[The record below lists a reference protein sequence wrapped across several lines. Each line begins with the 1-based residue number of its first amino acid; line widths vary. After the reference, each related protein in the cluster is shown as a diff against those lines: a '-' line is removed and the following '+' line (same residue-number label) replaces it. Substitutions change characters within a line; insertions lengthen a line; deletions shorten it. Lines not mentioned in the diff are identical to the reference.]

1 MLVEANTSTIML
13 ALLYMPCLMPLSTI
27 STMTTSLAL
36 STSLPLLAA
45 ENDASGLSAQIPQS
59 VPSLQS
65 PQSLQSL
72 QSLQSVC
79 EVPLWPE
86 QTILNALY
94 VDGVINAMLVYLVI
108 VTALWWGRDTED

>member
-1 MLVEANTSTIML
+1 
-13 ALLYMPCLMPLSTI
+13 
-27 STMTTSLAL
+27 MTTSLAL

-65 PQSLQSL
+65 PQSL

-108 VTALWWGRDTED
+108 VTALWWGRDTKD